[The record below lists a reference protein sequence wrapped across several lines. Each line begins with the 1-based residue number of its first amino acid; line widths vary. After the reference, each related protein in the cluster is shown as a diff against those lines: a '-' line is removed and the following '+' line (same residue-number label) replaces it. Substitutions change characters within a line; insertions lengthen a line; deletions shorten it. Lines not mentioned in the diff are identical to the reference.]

1 MKTNILINN
10 ELVKGDSEIEK
21 IINPVNSEVIVEIPQ
36 SSNEQVN
43 KAVESAQKAFIE
55 WSRTT
60 PADRSGMLL
69 KFADLIDKNAEEI
82 AKIES
87 INTGKPY
94 HLALN
99 DELPAISDVFRF
111 YAGACRNMTGALA
124 GEYMQGFTS
133 MIRRDPVGVVA
144 SIAPWNYPLMMAAWK
159 LAPALAA
166 GNTIVLKPSEQ
177 TPLTTMFICDLLAEV
192 FPKGVVNIVFG
203 IGETVG
209 STLINHSNVNMISL
223 TGDIATGSKVLEAAS
238 KSIKKTHL
246 ELGGKAPVIVYDD
259 ADINQLIEGIR
270 AFGYY
275 NAGQDCTAACR
286 IFADKK
292 VYDNVVAD
300 LTSAVSTIG
309 FANDEDD
316 KNEIPPLITAEH
328 LNRVSSFVETAKSLK
343 HVEITTGGSSVGDKG
358 NFYKPTVI
366 AGANHDDEIAKNE
379 VFGPVVSVT
388 PFSEVD
394 DAVNW
399 ANDTKYGLASSVWT
413 KDIKKGM
420 NTASRLQYGCTWVN
434 THFMLASEM
443 PHGGV
448 KASGY
453 GKDLSSYALEDYTN
467 IRHVMV
473 NIE

>member
-309 FANDEDD
+309 FANDEDE

>member
-43 KAVESAQKAFIE
+43 KAVESAQKAFVE

-87 INTGKPY
+87 MNTGKPY

-379 VFGPVVSVT
+379 VFGPVVSIT